1 VSATN
6 QNFTH
11 PSHRACTDV
20 LQWGR
25 KKVLFF
31 PTVRLRDEMRRLNF
45 TSSDVKRMLAILGEC
60 EVTVASQAALFK
72 FFPEH
77 STLTEVGKKR
87 WRAAVQD
94 LRVLIDRIQPHLDG
108 GGGDGG
114 DGVGDDAHECE
125 LDTRTMRT
133 HTLRARTHHAHMR
146 PRPRNTSPPLPPIR
160 GNIHIPRSKCT
171 CSKIRIK
178 IYAF

>member
-1 VSATN
+1 
-6 QNFTH
+6 
-11 PSHRACTDV
+11 
-20 LQWGR
+20 
-25 KKVLFF
+25 
-31 PTVRLRDEMRRLNF
+31 
-45 TSSDVKRMLAILGEC
+45 MLAILGEC

-160 GNIHIPRSKCT
+160 VGT
-171 CSKIRIK
+171 CRCCIQLHLQTTREVECARGAWRAAAGDADEGVMEDGDVSECESEQD
-178 IYAF
+178 APEEEEQEEEGEDAMDAE